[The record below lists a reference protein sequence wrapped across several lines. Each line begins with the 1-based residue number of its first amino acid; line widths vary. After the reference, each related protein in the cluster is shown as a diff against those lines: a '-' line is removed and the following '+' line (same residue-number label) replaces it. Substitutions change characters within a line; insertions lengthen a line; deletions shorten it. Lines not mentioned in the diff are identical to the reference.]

1 MKSQEELVKVLRVPK
16 FKIKSLKLT
25 IKDYGEYDVQP
36 LYFGSMIL
44 EKDYDSYNFPF
55 LEISIAIPNRIY
67 RAIKKNP
74 ANVDVYLNIKYAL
87 FKMDEP
93 SGTSKESTNP
103 KEYPWLAKN
112 FYVYGIDG
120 SPVENI
126 TEQEKVED
134 FHQLQNDDGDINN
147 LTTTALLLYDKEIL
161 QKVNVIT
168 NEVITRCTLSD
179 AITRTLNAANISG
192 VLMSPSTSANSY
204 KELTLLPQRT
214 DEQLEHLCNDYSMY
228 KEGGRI
234 FFDFDCTYILRKSP
248 KCTAWRPGEYKKTY
262 VVYFPADEMPYSK
275 RQGIY
280 KDSSE
285 KANYC
290 TMYGWAVTS
299 PGTQIEQNYGT
310 SYQVLDSKTGKVT
323 TYTSSTELID
333 GKETAPPSRM
343 LVTNFGDTDTAN
355 EMVSGIEKETTT
367 WRVMLDSVVPDF
379 IDPNKEINLVFYQN
393 KLSKYNGVYYLK
405 KFFTNFERSDTEW
418 FTTNTELILTKR
430 K

>member
-1 MKSQEELVKVLRVPK
+1 
-16 FKIKSLKLT
+16 
-25 IKDYGEYDVQP
+25 
-36 LYFGSMIL
+36 
-44 EKDYDSYNFPF
+44 
-55 LEISIAIPNRIY
+55 
-67 RAIKKNP
+67 
-74 ANVDVYLNIKYAL
+74 
-87 FKMDEP
+87 
-93 SGTSKESTNP
+93 
-103 KEYPWLAKN
+103 
-112 FYVYGIDG
+112 
-120 SPVENI
+120 
-126 TEQEKVED
+126 
-134 FHQLQNDDGDINN
+134 
-147 LTTTALLLYDKEIL
+147 
-161 QKVNVIT
+161 
-168 NEVITRCTLSD
+168 
-179 AITRTLNAANISG
+179 
-192 VLMSPSTSANSY
+192 MSPSTSANSY

-262 VVYFPADEMPYSK
+262 VVYFPPDEMPYSK

-343 LVTNFGDTDTAN
+343 LVTNFGDTDTVN